1 MRSTVRVFL
10 AVAGCWP
17 NEEEVINAE
26 MRKVARNAE
35 KQETRRH
42 KGMRSSRERT
52 LVLAGVGRRTNS
64 EQRLTRWPAEITS
77 TEQMQMQMKD
87 RLAGA
92 GAVIQDRAIARED
105 LAFARKLRSNQL
117 QLSKY
122 GLIFGGG
129 FGQRLK
135 MLARANQD

>member
-1 MRSTVRVFL
+1 
-10 AVAGCWP
+10 
-17 NEEEVINAE
+17 
-26 MRKVARNAE
+26 
-35 KQETRRH
+35 
-42 KGMRSSRERT
+42 
-52 LVLAGVGRRTNS
+52 
-64 EQRLTRWPAEITS
+64 
-77 TEQMQMQMKD
+77 MQMKD

-135 MLARANQD
+135 MLARANQDVRRRLRADVLNAKRSGSSYTIFDGIFFAAILQNKQSALIGFLL

>member
-1 MRSTVRVFL
+1 
-10 AVAGCWP
+10 
-17 NEEEVINAE
+17 
-26 MRKVARNAE
+26 
-35 KQETRRH
+35 
-42 KGMRSSRERT
+42 
-52 LVLAGVGRRTNS
+52 
-64 EQRLTRWPAEITS
+64 
-77 TEQMQMQMKD
+77 MQMQMKD

-135 MLARANQD
+135 MLARANQDVRRRLRADVLKREKVGILVHDLRRNLFRGNLAEQTVGAHRVPPVGVPSSNRVTNGVKPSRWRS